1 MSAMDEEYEEEGWIN
16 RNNQPGE
23 EEPDGHDEPLE
34 NPQEVLNECL
44 SKFATSDYIM
54 EPGIFTQ
61 LKRYFQAGGT
71 PEQVINQLSANYTA
85 VAQMANLLAE
95 WLILAGVRVTD
106 VQAMVENHL
115 KDMILKTFDPKK
127 ADKIFTEE
135 GETPAWL
142 TEMIEHHTWRS
153 LIYRLAEEYPD
164 CLMLNF
170 TIKLISDAG
179 FQSEITSISTAAQQI
194 EVFSR
199 VLKTAIAKF
208 LNHPEDWQ
216 SAIHECAKMVCHGQ
230 HTYVYSQVLIQ
241 VLSQE
246 PKGGFIMKRLAQ
258 EITKYASKNNHNV
271 TPITM
276 ALNGSARHPQ
286 ACEALTSML
295 TRNALNPADITV
307 LYRNYSSLEPP
318 PIDLI
323 RNPQFLDLLVDSLF
337 KVGVK
342 INQEHKSKY
351 IYLLA
356 YAASVCE
363 TPAKKG
369 QPKGHR
375 NINKD
380 ELKATIQAVEK
391 VHNIC
396 NVNRGST
403 ELIAEIATLYQC
415 IRFPV
420 VGVGVIRWV
429 ENTVTEP
436 SYFKLCTESCPLHL
450 ALLDEV
456 AQVHSSLHDQILRLL
471 IELFESK
478 QDELEILVQL
488 EMKKMLLDRMVN
500 LLTRGCVVPVVKY
513 IRQCCNKGDT
523 DISLIRYFVTEVL
536 ETITHPYSPEFVQL
550 FLPMVENEEITG
562 SMRGEGDNDPVS
574 EFIVHCKAHYT
585 TI

>member
-1 MSAMDEEYEEEGWIN
+1 MDEDFEDEGWMG
-16 RNNQPGE
+16 RHRMGD
-23 EEPDGHDEPLE
+23 EEPEGPEHIE

-44 SKFATSDYIM
+44 EKFSTSDYIM

-71 PEQVINQLSANYTA
+71 PEQVINLLSHNYTA
-85 VAQMANLLAE
+85 VAQMTNLIAE
-95 WLILAGVRVTD
+95 WLITAGVKVVD

-115 KDMILKTFDPKK
+115 KDMILRTFDPKK
-127 ADKIFTEE
+127 ADTIFTEE

-199 VLKTAIAKF
+199 VLKTAITKF
-208 LNHPEDWQ
+208 LTNPDDVQ
-216 SAIHECAKMVCHGQ
+216 NSILECAKMVCHGQ

-246 PKGGFIMKRLAQ
+246 AKGGFNMKRLSQ
-258 EITKYASKNNHNV
+258 EITKYALQINQNV

-276 ALNGSARHPQ
+276 ALNGSAGYPQ

-295 TRNALNPADITV
+295 SRNTLNPADINV
-307 LYRNYSSLEPP
+307 LYRNYSAVDPP

-337 KVGVK
+337 KAGVK
-342 INQEHKSKY
+342 INPEHKSKY

-363 TPAKKG
+363 TQTKKG
-369 QPKGHR
+369 GQMKR
-375 NINKD
+375 MINKD
-380 ELKATIQAVEK
+380 ELKNTTQAIEK
-391 VHNIC
+391 VHAIC
-396 NVNRGST
+396 NVNKGST
-403 ELIAEIATLYQC
+403 ELIADLQVLYNC
-415 IRFPV
+415 IRYPV

-436 SYFKLCTESCPLHL
+436 SYFKLSTDSCPPHL

-456 AQVHSSLHDQILRLL
+456 ATVHSSLHPQILRLL
-471 IELFESK
+471 IRLFESK

-488 EMKKMLLDRMVN
+488 EMRKMLLDRMVN

-513 IRQCCNKGDT
+513 IKQCCQRGDT

-562 SMRGEGDNDPVS
+562 SMRGEGDQDPVS
-574 EFIVHCKAHYT
+574 EFIVYCRPVGRQ
-585 TI
+585 